1 MEQLQAQCSS
11 FNIKQIF
18 NRYCLLSGKEVPD
31 VDGLT
36 CSIPVHLSDDKILI
50 DYSVLSKRKDV
61 SHSLQWTHI
70 YTPTLSH
77 HVIGNSSACAT
88 LLQWLQC
95 WGQGSS
101 KRRNLQTKDNSTD
114 PDFFPN
120 GIHNDEEDLFPA
132 AMLYGPHG
140 SGKTAAVYAC
150 AKEAGFKVV
159 LSISHGQ
166 EMMSLMSGVRDQF

>member
-1 MEQLQAQCSS
+1 M
-11 FNIKQIF
+11 
-18 NRYCLLSGKEVPD
+18 
-31 VDGLT
+31 DGLT